1 MPSKSLPFPGDKDQK
16 IIQRIEK
23 WYSEALQGK
32 NSANSEY
39 QNYLDIY
46 LNQQMRAYGEDWT
59 SDVRA
64 NFCFRTIQTII
75 AEITEGRPTVDIT
88 PTDDQGRVFFAA
100 VNSELFRQTWKN
112 ELCQKK
118 MQDCVED
125 SCLNGV
131 GWWKV
136 SWDPDKRN
144 GLGAEVVTVIDPRM
158 VLVDD
163 KAEAIDDSEYI
174 IHLKWM
180 TPKEIESKYDITDD
194 EFGGKPQENF
204 NAIGVEWPVRP
215 DESGRWLV
223 AECWYDDDEEE
234 TNSKPAI
241 NQETGDIIFDDF
253 GEQVFEEETTPKYP
267 FGRITTITSKR
278 ILEDK
283 PNSYELRGVK
293 WPFVDWVTIP
303 LARQVVGMAIVGQLK
318 SLQETFNDLL
328 GIQVD
333 NAKLTAY
340 PKLVITDNC
349 GIEPE
354 VITNTP
360 GEIYPIRPGGE
371 INWVY
376 APGMPQYVSGL
387 TQLFMF
393 LNDNISGLQEVT
405 QGRAPSGVRA
415 ASAIRELYTQALR
428 GLRLQARN
436 IEGSIERFAKIMI
449 GIYGSRYSD
458 ARIIRIVGPQAQQMK
473 QMYEQYISQISE
485 TGGPQV
491 RSVGEGISDGGLTNS
506 IFFEVT
512 GDGFGVLYDVE
523 LVPDSSLP
531 YTRAQKHSLGL
542 TLYQLGLLPPELTLE
557 MVDMPEMIKRQA
569 IDFIAQ
575 QRQLMAAQGQGAR
588 PGQGGS
594 APNPQS
600 QTQGATSQLGL
611 GG

>member
-1 MPSKSLPFPGDKDQK
+1 MPGKSSTFPEDKDTEIQ
-16 IIQRIEK
+16 QRIEK

-32 NSANSEY
+32 NSADSEY
-39 QNYLDIY
+39 QNHLDMY
-46 LNQQMRAYGEDWT
+46 LNQQLRSYGEDWT
-59 SDVRA
+59 SNVSA

-75 AEITEGRPTVDIT
+75 AEITEGRPTVEIT
-88 PTDDQGRVFFAA
+88 PTDDQGRAFFAA
-100 VNSELFRQTWKN
+100 INSELFRQTWKN

-118 MQDCVED
+118 MQDVIED
-125 SCLNGV
+125 ACLNGC

-136 SWDPDKRN
+136 SWDQDKRK

-158 VLVDD
+158 ILVDD
-163 KAEAIDDSEYI
+163 KAEDIDESEYI
-174 IHLKWM
+174 IHLKWIAQE
-180 TPKEIESKYDITDD
+180 EIESKYGVGKD
-194 EFGGKPQENF
+194 ELGGKTDENF
-204 NAIGVEWPVRP
+204 NAVGVEWPVRP

-234 TNSKPAI
+234 SVPSTDEEGQPI
-241 NQETGDIIFDDF
+241 YDDF
-253 GEQVFEEETTPKYP
+253 GEQVFEDRQKYP
-267 FGRITTITSKR
+267 NGRITTITSKR

-283 PNSYELRGVK
+283 ANTYDLVGVK
-293 WPFVDWVTIP
+293 WPFVPWVTIP
-303 LARQVVGMAIVGQLK
+303 IARQVVGMAIVGQLK
-318 SLQETFNDLL
+318 PLQETFNDLL

-376 APGMPQYVSGL
+376 APGMPQYVGGL
-387 TQLFMF
+387 TQMFMF

-415 ASAIRELYTQALR
+415 ASAIRELHTQALR
-428 GLRLQARN
+428 GTRYQARN
-436 IEGSIERFAKIMI
+436 TEYSVERFAKIMV

-458 ARIIRIVGPQAQQMK
+458 SRIIRIVGPQAQEMK
-473 QMYEQYISQISE
+473 QMYEQYVSQITE
-485 TGGPQV
+485 GGTSQV
-491 RSVGEGISDGGLTNS
+491 QSVGEGSSAGGLANS

-512 GDGFGVLYDVE
+512 GDGFGTLYDIE

-542 TLYQLGLLPPELTLE
+542 TMYQLGLLPPELALE
-557 MVDMPEMIKRQA
+557 MVDMPESIKRKA
-569 IDFIAQ
+569 IDFITQ
-575 QRQLMAAQGQGAR
+575 QRQIMATQGQAAR